1 MIEHKVSY
9 KGSCSGRVKRRGRVG
24 VEKYIDKQVAL
35 YIALL
40 ALISCLFI
48 HSSTEAFPQYTGS
61 FVIKQIIFYILG
73 FSMMLAVASLD
84 LEQLK
89 QISWYAY
96 AVIVLLL
103 IGLIF
108 APESIA
114 RPVNE
119 AKAWYQIKFLGS
131 IQPSEFLK
139 FAFVLVIA
147 KVMEKHYTITEEPS
161 FVSDCRLLCKVAI
174 ITIPPMLIVYQQPD
188 TGMILLYAA
197 LLAPMVFFS
206 SINKKLLITVA
217 AIPVTLGIGIIIVY
231 FQFHD
236 FYQEELLGRLSGHQV
251 SRINGWLQPFE
262 YEASSYQTRQG
273 MTAIGTG
280 ELTGKGYLSND
291 VYIPEKHTDF
301 IFSTIAE
308 ETGFIG
314 GSIIILLYFLLLYRL
329 VVIVIKAHTRFAYIT
344 GAGIIGLL
352 TFQIFQNIGMT
363 MGLLPVTGVTLPF
376 LSYGGS
382 SLLSNFLLLGV
393 ILSFRKTY
401 DNYFFLSRNGDDE

>member
-1 MIEHKVSY
+1 M
-9 KGSCSGRVKRRGRVG
+9 KGSGGMG
-24 VEKYIDKQVAL
+24 IEKYIDKQVTL
-35 YIALL
+35 YILLL
-40 ALISCLFI
+40 ALASCLFI
-48 HSSTEAFPQYTGS
+48 HSTTASFPQYGQT
-61 FVIKQIIFYILG
+61 FVIKQAIFYILG
-73 FSMMLAVASLD
+73 FSLMVGVTLLD
-84 LEQLK
+84 VEQLK
-89 QISWYAY
+89 KISWYVY
-96 AVIVLLL
+96 AAIVLLL

-108 APESIA
+108 APENIA
-114 RPVNE
+114 RPINE
-119 AKAWYQIKFLGS
+119 AKAWYQIKYIGS

-139 FAFVLVIA
+139 FAFVLVITR
-147 KVMEKHYTITEEPS
+147 VMEKHYAMTEEPN

-174 ITIPPMLIVYQQPD
+174 ITMPPMLLVYQQPD
-188 TGMILLYAA
+188 TGMILLYLA

-206 SINKKLLITVA
+206 SINKKLLMAVA
-217 AIPVTLGIGIIIVY
+217 AVPLTLVIGVVVIY
-231 FQFHD
+231 FQFHSV
-236 FYQEELLGRLSGHQV
+236 YQEELLGRLSPHQV

-273 MTAIGTG
+273 ILAIGTG
-280 ELTGKGYLSND
+280 EITGKGYRSND

-329 VVIVIKAHTRFAYIT
+329 VVIVIKARTRFAYIT

-393 ILSFRKTY
+393 ILSFRKTHENY
-401 DNYFFLSRNGDDE
+401 YFFSRIDEED

>member
-1 MIEHKVSY
+1 M
-9 KGSCSGRVKRRGRVG
+9 
-24 VEKYIDKQVAL
+24 
-35 YIALL
+35 L
-40 ALISCLFI
+40 AFISCLFI
-48 HSSTEAFPQYTGS
+48 HSTTEAFPQYGQT

-73 FSMMLAVASLD
+73 FSLMVGVAMLDV
-84 LEQLK
+84 EQLK
-89 QISWYAY
+89 QISWFVYAG
-96 AVIVLLL
+96 VVLLL

-114 RPVNE
+114 RPINE

-131 IQPSEFLK
+131 LQPSEFLK
-139 FAFVLVIA
+139 FAFVLVVTR
-147 KVMEKHYTITEEPS
+147 VMEKHYTLTEEPS
-161 FVSDCRLLCKVAI
+161 FMSDCRLLCKVAI
-174 ITIPPMLIVYQQPD
+174 ITMPPMLLVYQQPD
-188 TGMILLYAA
+188 TGMILLYLA
-197 LLAPMVFFS
+197 LLAPMIFFS

-217 AIPVTLGIGIIIVY
+217 AIPVTLVIGILIIY
-231 FQFHD
+231 FQFHHI
-236 FYQEELLGRLSGHQV
+236 YQEELLGRLSPHQV

-273 MTAIGTG
+273 ILAIGTG
-280 ELTGKGYLSND
+280 EIIGKGYRGND

-314 GSIIILLYFLLLYRL
+314 GSIVILLYFLLLYRL
-329 VVIVIKAHTRFAYIT
+329 VVIVIKARTRFAYIT
-344 GAGIIGLL
+344 GAGIISLL

-401 DNYFFLSRNGDDE
+401 ENYFFLSRDENYE